1 MKPEE
6 NIEELIK
13 NIDIDTNAK
22 MDKAVRNDVLG
33 AFENSKKKKPAV
45 QHPNIWKT
53 IIKSK
58 ITKFAAAAMVVA
70 ASLIGLTYWLPSGE
84 KQQAITEKEP
94 IEIPAELAAMPL
106 EELLEIHFGRRES
119 AVGSELVTAAAERA
133 LSGLSAQQ
141 IIALT
146 TRPVLPTGKAR
157 SALIRMPPGPPD
169 PMLLSATVAGAD
181 LIVQARVDRIE
192 IDADDARA
200 AILEKRGK
208 WMETWES
215 EVFVARIKG
224 TVQLDVRVSYPASA
238 AEVGEPL
245 VVDAVFCTTQRAGRV
260 EQGKEYLVA
269 LKQQGETM
277 SMLANHGYIY
287 TRQEGVY
294 VVDSNSET
302 VSGSIYGPMPLD
314 ETWAFIMDAYDAIHE
329 GMLPSREMLDYW
341 LAKLQSDD
349 LIDCWTA
356 VDCLGTLVRYCWL
369 PKLQKYELIDG
380 LAAVEYL
387 SISVQPPV
395 DPQAVAD
402 TMERHVKM
410 LAKYT
415 PSHAG
420 PGWREFR
427 AEKKRRGGF
436 IQDALDLLINLCA

>member
-13 NIDIDTNAK
+13 NIDINTNTK

-33 AFENSKKKKPAV
+33 AFENSKKKRPAV
-45 QHPNIWKT
+45 QQPNVRRKIM
-53 IIKSK
+53 KSP
-58 ITKFAAAAMVVA
+58 ITKFAAAAVVLA
-70 ASLIGLTYWLPSGE
+70 AFLIGLTYWLPSGE
-84 KQQAITEKEP
+84 KQHAITEKEE
-94 IEIPAELAAMPL
+94 IEIPAKLAAMPL

-119 AVGSELVTAAAERA
+119 AFGSELVRAAAERA
-133 LSGLSAQQ
+133 LSGLSARQ

-146 TRPVLPTGKAR
+146 TRAVLPTRKADAR
-157 SALIRMPPGPPD
+157 VQSSLIRPPPGPAD
-169 PMLLSATVAGAD
+169 PMQFSAMVAGAD
-181 LIVQARVDRIE
+181 LIVQARVDRVE

-208 WMETWES
+208 WMEMWDG

-245 VVDAVFCTTQRAGRV
+245 VVDTVFCTTQRAGHV
-260 EQGKEYLVA
+260 ERGKEYLVA

-302 VSGSIYGPMPLD
+302 VSGSIYGPMPYD

-349 LIDCWTA
+349 LI
-356 VDCLGTLVRYCWL
+356 
-369 PKLQKYELIDG
+369 
-380 LAAVEYL
+380 
-387 SISVQPPV
+387 
-395 DPQAVAD
+395 
-402 TMERHVKM
+402 
-410 LAKYT
+410 
-415 PSHAG
+415 
-420 PGWREFR
+420 
-427 AEKKRRGGF
+427 
-436 IQDALDLLINLCA
+436 